1 MDVKLYTPH
10 IDDLRNVYLS
20 IKFELLKHF
29 RRKRIIL
36 TLILVIIMPLIFYI
50 VPPLLGQDYSD
61 TANGFAAVNLAFVNL
76 LILISG
82 AIFAGD
88 SISGEFENKTG
99 LLLFP
104 TPQRRSSIFIG
115 KYFASMIATCF
126 IVTLYFLITI
136 LEMISIYGLSGVS
149 IEIAQSFLIA
159 LLYST
164 SVVSIIFFFSS
175 IMKKTI
181 ASTLIG
187 FFLLLMILPIITGVL
202 LFAEVDPWFI
212 ITHNGNLIT
221 DVLANVNQG
230 FGPGQGFSL
239 NLFTPDLWNGIGVM
253 SAYTVIL
260 FFVGIIMADRRKM
273 E

>member
-10 IDDLRNVYLS
+10 IDDLKNMYLT

-29 RRKRIIL
+29 RRKRIFL
-36 TLILVIIMPLIFYI
+36 TLSLVIIMPLIFYV
-50 VPPLLGQDYSD
+50 VPPILGRDYAD
-61 TANGFAAVNLAFVNL
+61 TANGFAASTLAFVNL

-82 AIFAGD
+82 AIFTGD

-104 TPQRRSSIFIG
+104 TPQRKSSIFIG
-115 KYFASMIATCF
+115 KYFGSIIATWF
-126 IVTLYFLITI
+126 IVSLYYFITI
-136 LEMISIYGLSGVS
+136 LEMISIYGLSGIS
-149 IEIAQSFLIA
+149 IEISQSFLIA

-164 SVVSIIFFFSS
+164 SVVSIVFFFSS

-181 ASTLIG
+181 TSTLIG

-202 LFAEVDPWFI
+202 IFAEVDPWFI
-212 ITHNGNLIT
+212 ITHNGSLIT
-221 DVLANVNQG
+221 DVIANVNQG

-253 SAYTVIL
+253 SVYTGIL
-260 FFVGIIMADRRKM
+260 FFVGIILAVRRKM